1 MQDLLELGTGQV
13 AFFTGLL
20 AGFSLTAAVHIL
32 RHGLKGFFAQLTFY
46 LFVLTTL
53 LLFVAL
59 YTDVR
64 LTIELAGLK
73 EMNPEAEAI
82 VSKIRTIGTNC
93 ATAGF
98 FCFVVSI
105 GLMGWVARPLMG
117 VLTTLTAATALAVL
131 SYIWVSVLSLQAAL

>member
-20 AGFSLTAAVHIL
+20 AGFSLTAAVHLL
-32 RHGLKGFFAQLTFY
+32 RQGLKGFFAHLTFY
-46 LFVLTTL
+46 LFVITTL

-73 EMNPEAEAI
+73 DVPPEAEAL
-82 VSKIRTIGTNC
+82 VSKIRTVGTSC

-105 GLMGWVARPLMG
+105 GLMGWVARPFMG
-117 VLTTLTAATALAVL
+117 VLTTVAAVAAMSVL
-131 SYIWVSVLSLQAAL
+131 VYIWRSVFALQAML

>member
-32 RHGLKGFFAQLTFY
+32 RHGLTGFFAQLTFY

-73 EMNPEAEAI
+73 SVSPEAEAL
-82 VSKIRTIGTNC
+82 VKKIRIIGTNC

-105 GLMGWVARPLMG
+105 GLMGWVARPIMG
-117 VLTTLTAATALAVL
+117 ILTTLTALAALAAL
-131 SYIWVSVLSLQAAL
+131 YHIWNSVFALQAAL